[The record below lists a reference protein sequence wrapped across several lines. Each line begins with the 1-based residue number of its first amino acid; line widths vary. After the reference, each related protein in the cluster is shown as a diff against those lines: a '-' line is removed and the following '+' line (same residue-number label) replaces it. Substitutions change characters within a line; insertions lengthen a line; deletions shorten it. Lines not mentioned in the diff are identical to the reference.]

1 MDVHGALRMSD
12 TQSIIRDLL
21 RRAGFSEKTVDA
33 SGINGYVR
41 GLGIGKRG
49 TIRAAVDDLLSLF
62 QIDAVESDG
71 VLKFTF
77 RGKTPVV
84 TLSSS
89 DLVPIS
95 EDPQQLVSLS
105 RKEWFS
111 LPSRLDLV
119 YPDINNDHE
128 NSTES
133 GERQV
138 VSTTN
143 YSNIQ
148 TSIVLDGTTAKQIA
162 DALLDTIYVETF
174 TLSFNTFL
182 KYGYLEVGDV
192 VGITIFN
199 RTWNVRISKLKTTG
213 NLIEIEGVTTDIG
226 TYEQKQS
233 TGTTPPSVIIV
244 TVAKTNTL
252 LTLDIPLVD
261 DTNDVPGYF
270 IGVAKDPTDTNFR
283 YSDVYTSSNNTSFA
297 LADTLNIVA
306 TSGLTNTVLPTG
318 PTGIFLDKSSS
329 VTVTLTNG
337 TLESITYEDL
347 LNGGNGC
354 VIGNELLQ
362 FQTATLIGA
371 GIYTLTNLLRGRR
384 GTEWAMSTHSIGE
397 RFVLSGSAIFT
408 RDISQ
413 SSINVIEYLKSV
425 SNGQFLSDVSS
436 ISFTPQ
442 NIRQKP
448 FSPVKITSSRDLSG
462 NVTISW
468 KRRTRIGG
476 EWQNNVEA
484 SIGETSESYQIDIFS
499 GITNVRTLSS
509 STNQVVYTA
518 TEQTQDFGSIQS
530 SIVIKVY
537 QMSSVVGRGYSGD
550 ATV

>member
-1 MDVHGALRMSD
+1 MSD